1 MALKT
6 SRWDTFLYTDNFMNV
21 TGEAGSVLVF
31 DTSTSGVGASLD
43 DTNAKVKL
51 PVVAGGSGEVFAGF
65 LMGDVVNKD
74 LTRTHLNVHKRETQ
88 VGGKV
93 GRQMDGFVVTDRVAP
108 GRNPDV
114 GNACYFTI
122 HGKVTDE
129 VVNAGVTKIGTF
141 GSAKDSDGF
150 VKVYLS

>member
-1 MALKT
+1 MALKPD
-6 SRWDTFLYTDNFMNV
+6 RWDTFLYTDNFMNV
-21 TGEAGSVLVF
+21 TGEAGSVVVY
-31 DTSTSGVGASLD
+31 DTSTSGVGSSLD
-43 DTNAKVKL
+43 DSNAKVKL

-74 LTRTHLNVHKRETQ
+74 LTRTHLNAHKRETQ

-93 GRQMDGFVVTDRVAP
+93 GIQRDGFVVTDRVAP

-114 GNACYFTI
+114 GDVCYFTQ

-129 VVNAGVTKIGTF
+129 AINAGVTRIGVF
-141 GSAKDSDGF
+141 GSAKDSNGF
-150 VKVYLS
+150 VKVNLD